1 MVFPDFYRLPIFGLA
16 VFCGKAWRKKIPE
29 RSEDDFFPANQPGRP
44 PCTKNA
50 IQDLCRV
57 KTEKHLFAFGGKTQ
71 GGEKYHRG
79 TSPLLYLNVSSSFFS
94 ILVSSS
100 YTLYTHRLRL
110 CPNNPL

>member
-29 RSEDDFFPANQPGRP
+29 RSEDDFFPANQPERP

-57 KTEKHLFAFGGKTQ
+57 KTGKHLFASLKKKRMRTFAVCILFLSLSCLLSFGLV
-71 GGEKYHRG
+71 G
-79 TSPLLYLNVSSSFFS
+79 TENLVRYLL
-94 ILVSSS
+94 
-100 YTLYTHRLRL
+100 
-110 CPNNPL
+110 